1 MIQIYSPGNN
11 NFSKN
16 GDMVLL
22 PTECTSSAVL
32 LGTWEL
38 TMSHPKDPDG
48 RWKYIKD
55 GAVIS
60 APSFMGKNQLYRI
73 YETDRNNDDIS
84 VSARPVFFDSANEVL
99 LLDNRPTTK
108 TGQAAL
114 NWIMSGTKYT
124 GESDITTVSSAY
136 YVRKNLMEAL
146 NGEDENSFIHRWGG
160 EPLYQN
166 FHVIFNKRAGSDNGL
181 QVRYGKNIASIQETV
196 NSDEL
201 VTRIIPVAFNGRM
214 LAGSAPWVD
223 SPLIN
228 SYPIVHAREIK
239 YENIK
244 LRSDLDSD
252 PGDDDIVCE
261 SLEELRTK
269 LTEKAQAEFTS
280 GIDKPSVTLDIDMVD
295 LAQTDEYKDY
305 AILET
310 VRLGDTVHCIHHE
323 LGINTSARVI
333 EMEWDCIH
341 DCVSRVVI
349 GDAQYDYFADS
360 LADYSALESIKGV
373 VNQNG
378 DIMAD
383 RIAGVL
389 NMQRTNL
396 RFQQDVAQHQTVRAI
411 LFEDL
416 DPDSPTF
423 GALCLGTQG
432 LEISRK
438 RNAYNTDWV
447 WGTAIDS
454 KAVHAEYMIA
464 GILSDKL
471 GNNYWDLDSGV
482 FSFSSSS
489 LIDGQSGNTVSAMQT
504 KISANGE
511 AISTEVTNRTN
522 ADSALSSRIT
532 QNANSITSEV
542 TNRKNADSDLSTRIT
557 QNADAITSEATSR
570 INSDSLLSSRIT
582 QTANSITSEV
592 TNRKNADTA
601 LSSRITQNATAIQ
614 SRVTSEQAESIIEQK
629 ADSIRLKADKL
640 AWSSTNSSLTEDGT
654 LTVNKGTFKAK
665 LESPTGVLGGWTLAA
680 NRMYN
685 IGRVQGYDEDN
696 KLIFDHTY
704 TAELRGYN
712 YSNARYLMVVT
723 DRDEIK
729 GSTSMPFVIT
739 YDGKIMASKGKI
751 GSFSIDNSADPHL
764 NDGIYTGSFSYFRPI
779 DDGAE
784 DIIPFTTGTWIGS
797 NGLTVTDG
805 SGSTGDH
812 VMLTKAGVIE
822 VSKSAHIGGVS
833 IESDDYSVFP
843 SGLKI
848 ADDNQSSSTCY
859 IKADR
864 NGMEFS
870 INAGIKLT
878 SQYITT
884 NIQGNSITMTDS
896 SSSQQVVDI
905 GDMGISTTRPISC
918 ASINTTDP
926 KSRVVETEDYSVRKL
941 YCYEMPSPMFG
952 DIGDGIIGQD
962 GSCYISIDPV
972 FAQTVGTT
980 EYQVFLQA
988 YGDGK
993 CYVKNRNQAG
1003 FVVAGTPGMAFGWEI
1018 KAKQVD
1024 FDQNRFDIFGKPL
1037 DTSTYNY
1044 GADAADFVTTTD
1056 YGAQALE
1063 YIKEIESE
1071 RRAS

>member
-214 LAGSAPWVD
+214 LAGNAPWVD

-252 PGDDDIVCE
+252 PDEDDIVCE

-269 LTEKAQAEFTS
+269 LTEKAQAEFTG

-310 VRLGDTVHCIHHE
+310 VRLGDTVHCIHNE

-360 LADYSALESIKGV
+360 LADYTALEAIKGV

-378 DIMAD
+378 DVMAD

-396 RFQQDVAQHQTVRAI
+396 RFQQDVAQHQTVRSI

-432 LEISRK
+432 LEISRT

-447 WGTAIDS
+447 WGTAIDFQTI
-454 KAVHAEYMIA
+454 HAEYMIA

-471 GNNYWDLDSGV
+471 GKNYWDLDRGV

-504 KISANGE
+504 KITSNGE
-511 AISTEVTNRTN
+511 AISAEVTNRTS
-522 ADSALSSRIT
+522 ADSALSTRIT
-532 QNANSITSEV
+532 QTANAITSEV
-542 TNRKNADSDLSTRIT
+542 TNRQNADSDLSTRIT

-582 QTANSITSEV
+582 QTANSISSEV

-614 SRVTSEQAESIIEQK
+614 SRVTSEQAESLIEQK

-640 AWSSTNSSLTEDGT
+640 VWSATNSSLTEDGT
-654 LTVNKGTFKAK
+654 LTVNSGVFKAR
-665 LESPTGVLGGWTLAA
+665 LESPTGVLGGWNLAA

-685 IGRVQGYDEDN
+685 TGRSQGYDKDN
-696 KLIFDHTY
+696 KLISDHTY
-704 TAELRGYN
+704 TAELRGYT
-712 YSNARYLMVVT
+712 YSSSRYFAVVT
-723 DRDEIK
+723 DRDELK
-729 GSTSMPFVIT
+729 GTTKIPLVLK
-739 YDGKIMASKGKI
+739 YDGSVILSKGLI
-751 GSFSIDNSADPHL
+751 GSFAVSDELVSLGGEA
-764 NDGIYTGSFSYFRPI
+764 IYTGAFTSFHPI
-779 DDGAE
+779 LDGDEQELENA
-784 DIIPFTTGTWIGS
+784 FVVYTTGIWLGS
-797 NGLTVTDG
+797 SGITINNGAVEINKFGDIDASRSLRVGNTDI
-805 SGSTGDH
+805 T
-812 VMLTKAGVIE
+812 ANNY
-822 VSKSAHIGGVS
+822 A
-833 IESDDYSVFP
+833 VFP
-843 SGLKI
+843 DGIKI
-848 ADDNQSSSTCY
+848 AQDSQTNSECY
-859 IKADR
+859 VKLDR
-864 NGMEFS
+864 NGIE
-870 INAGIKLT
+870 IDKNAQIKLT
-878 SQYITT
+878 SQYVDMT
-884 NIQGNSITMTDS
+884 IQGNSITMLESGNT
-896 SSSQQVVDI
+896 VVDI
-905 GDMGISTTRPISC
+905 NDMGISTTRPISC

-952 DIGDGIIGQD
+952 DIGDGVIGQD

-1003 FVVAGTPGMAFGWEI
+1003 FVVAGTPGMSFGWEI

-1037 DTSTYNY
+1037 DTSSYNY